1 MWFVLMDPEP
11 KLVSGPSLRP
21 SYVRFVNKTSRQ
33 VDVIWLNYDGRR
45 VKYKSL
51 SPSQMVDVDTF
62 VNHPW
67 IFRDSF
73 TKDRLVV
80 RHKEVFQPP
89 ETSRCGPDGQPQYI
103 RKVVLITLP
112 DPQIWKPAR
121 RLPKSSAVPSQCLPL
136 LSGEPVTEN
145 HDMDNLSRMQ
155 ASAERS
161 ARAPV
166 RHAFS
171 RFISFENVCI

>member
-1 MWFVLMDPEP
+1 MDPEP

-112 DPQIWKPAR
+112 VCSLKEICFQQIRQSITSPEAIFETGI
-121 RLPKSSAVPSQCLPL
+121 PSSLMWDYL
-136 LSGEPVTEN
+136 LFLQR
-145 HDMDNLSRMQ
+145 D
-155 ASAERS
+155 
-161 ARAPV
+161 
-166 RHAFS
+166 
-171 RFISFENVCI
+171 